1 MVILKKIPSKDELGG
16 QKSKD
21 VGENPLM
28 ENEDGSEEKV
38 DLELNEDD
46 LLSSQ
51 ELLEL
56 AKSVGLQGS

>member
-1 MVILKKIPSKDELGG
+1 
-16 QKSKD
+16 
-21 VGENPLM
+21 M